1 MAVVVFEDTALV
13 EIVTASPNATMVNTL
28 YVKGTNPWNLV
39 TLEGL
44 AVLVWDWWATDI
56 APMVSDAVDL
66 VKVRAR
72 DMAAQNSWVFEYTD
86 TTPVD
91 GNVSAGILPGNATM
105 TVKFGTGLSGRA
117 KRGRNYVI
125 GLTEDQVAGDDVAPA
140 TVSAYVAA
148 YENLQT
154 LLVAEGFAHV
164 VASRANCTDP
174 ETPCQGETYT
184 VINYSSD
191 GVVDSQRRRLAG
203 RGA

>member
-1 MAVVVFEDTALV
+1 MAVVVFDDTALV

-28 YVKGTNPWNLV
+28 YVKKADAWNLV
-39 TLEGL
+39 DLEEV
-44 AVLVWDWWATDI
+44 ATLVWDWWDASI

-72 DMAAQNSWVFEYTD
+72 DMSAPNSWVYEYTD
-86 TTPVD
+86 STPVN

-105 TVKFGTGLSGRA
+105 TVKFGTGLAGRS

-125 GLTEDQVAGDDVAPA
+125 GLTEDQVSGDNVAGA
-140 TVSAYVAA
+140 TVSAYIAA
-148 YENLQT
+148 YEGLQT
-154 LLVAEGFAHV
+154 LLVAEGMAHV

-174 ETPCQGETYT
+174 ETPCSGNTYT